1 MHRRLFHINA
11 FLTSLSHLTHPS
23 PELGVRKETW
33 NFHLASSPAQ
43 VSTSQQ
49 NGNHPGV
56 EQSDLRASPGPHHPG
71 TATLPKS
78 HSVPWAIVSLS
89 TKETYTS
96 LFYLLTG
103 IGGKINTIMNKQAPE
118 LSKVWH
124 TRINVIINMSVLAI
138 MSKHLIS

>member
-1 MHRRLFHINA
+1 MHRCLFHINA

-23 PELGVRKETW
+23 PELCVRKETW

-56 EQSDLRASPGPHHPG
+56 EQSRASPGPHHPGLRASPGPHHPG

-118 LSKVWH
+118 LSKV
-124 TRINVIINMSVLAI
+124 
-138 MSKHLIS
+138 